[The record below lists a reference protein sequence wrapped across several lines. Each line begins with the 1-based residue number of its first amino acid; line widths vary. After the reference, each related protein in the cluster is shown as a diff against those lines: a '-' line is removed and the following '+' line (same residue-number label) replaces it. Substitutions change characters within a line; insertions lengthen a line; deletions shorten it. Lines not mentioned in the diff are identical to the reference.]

1 MGLAR
6 ILSNIIILKILLYAS
21 LFDITAAIPL
31 KTYAEAAMLYT
42 KELILTVLSTTPG
55 TNYENRKEVCCVK
68 KVLKRV
74 PITGGLA
81 AVSCLAKLTVK
92 IIFIWRILL
101 PI

>member
-1 MGLAR
+1 M
-6 ILSNIIILKILLYAS
+6 LYAS

-74 PITGGLA
+74 PITGGSG
-81 AVSCLAKLTVK
+81 SCVVPGKTNGQNYFYMENLTSY
-92 IIFIWRILL
+92 INIQTSF
-101 PI
+101 